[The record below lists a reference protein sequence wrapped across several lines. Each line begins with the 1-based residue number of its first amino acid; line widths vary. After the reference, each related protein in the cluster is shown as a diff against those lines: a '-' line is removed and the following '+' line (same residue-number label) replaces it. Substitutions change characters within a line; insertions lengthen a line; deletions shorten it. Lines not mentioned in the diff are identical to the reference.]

1 MKNGVIHKERS
12 KEDSS
17 ERWRE
22 ETWLA
27 ASSVTESMGP
37 FCFLPSG
44 THENVYDIFT
54 VHKYKS
60 ISVSTAKKFQLK
72 HILCARP
79 CACNASSLPKALLAQ
94 YYGELFFLFVCF

>member
-1 MKNGVIHKERS
+1 MER
-12 KEDSS
+12 
-17 ERWRE
+17 RN
-22 ETWLA
+22 LVA

-79 CACNASSLPKALLAQ
+79 CAYNASSLPKALLAQ
-94 YYGELFFLFVCF
+94 YYGELFIFFFFFFNYF

>member
-17 ERWRE
+17 ERRRE
-22 ETWLA
+22 ETWWLHLQ
-27 ASSVTESMGP
+27 SQSLWGHFF
-37 FCFLPSG
+37 FCPLG

-54 VHKYKS
+54 IHKYKS
-60 ISVSTAKKFQLK
+60 IFVSTAKKFQLK

-79 CACNASSLPKALLAQ
+79 CAYNASSLPKALLAQ
-94 YYGELFFLFVCF
+94 YYGEVFFFF